1 MNKSNSIVAYSN
13 SQKNIQQDRGRLGI
27 RGEFEIEVLV
37 QETVGRRNESPEKPI
52 EDGYSISDNTTVQPI
67 TFVLQISSNAW
78 NWRDQRRALENFSD
92 KKVTLMYYSP
102 INKTIY
108 RNMIIESLDF
118 KANVKQST
126 GFTADL
132 KLKQLR
138 IISASEA
145 TLEVM
150 PDANGEIP
158 QETTPGSSSEGTPGV
173 DNLEGKPFDQNGIL
187 WNFNNRGEAM

>member
-27 RGEFEIEVLV
+27 EGEFEIEVLV

-138 IISASEA
+138 IISASET

-158 QETTPGSSSEGTPGV
+158 QETTPGSSSEGAPGV